1 MPATGC
7 PYPKLEPHTW
17 RNLLARAT
25 IFHAIRDQLGD
36 LSDRAL
42 AVDAIDIAM
51 RKINVHADE
60 VSAAQPD
67 ACLAVVQTATAWI
80 ADLSEAARLRS
91 IEADDAALL
100 NRVVAQLA
108 EVVTP
113 ASTAAPHP
121 FAEVFTK
128 VERRSAS
135 AYTKP
140 HWRRPTLT
148 LAKDSDH
155 PRAHHFQRD
164 PYAVSATTS
173 PDGVVQLVLWPAGF
187 SPATYA
193 VLSSILVHEC
203 ICHVPA
209 RQDRVDNDSIFAEG
223 LMDWAAAFF
232 HNRWLTSL
240 DHRLAP
246 MARLHAKT
254 LREVFSPPARRTAEL
269 RAEEL
274 IGWFT
279 QPSVGRPIPALAAPF
294 KVANLALSLNTTPG
308 CLDCKD
314 RFVSRLRRPF
324 SRDLAGRIGA
334 WGEGRLPPAEL
345 LQCTCT
351 KTQDELQC
359 SSTRTAAN
367 AS

>member
-148 LAKDSDH
+148 LAKDSDP

-193 VLSSILVHEC
+193 VLSSILVHEG
-203 ICHVPA
+203 ICHGPA
-209 RQDRVDNDSIFAEG
+209 RQDRDPRARRRRRGIPRRARARARGAGAGARTGPVLRAARRRLEAPRRHDRGPRPRRPGPRGG
-223 LMDWAAAFF
+223 LPPSGRRGGARGRNGNGQLGGWVSL
-232 HNRWLTSL
+232 LTS
-240 DHRLAP
+240 RSAIGICSVWFGVW
-246 MARLHAKT
+246 
-254 LREVFSPPARRTAEL
+254 LRFGQHPRHTGLEL
-269 RAEEL
+269 
-274 IGWFT
+274 
-279 QPSVGRPIPALAAPF
+279 
-294 KVANLALSLNTTPG
+294 
-308 CLDCKD
+308 
-314 RFVSRLRRPF
+314 
-324 SRDLAGRIGA
+324 
-334 WGEGRLPPAEL
+334 
-345 LQCTCT
+345 
-351 KTQDELQC
+351 
-359 SSTRTAAN
+359 
-367 AS
+367 